1 MGKLNQV
8 LAVEKG
14 VKTRVYG
21 ELTQIDKGLQKA
33 ELLSGISRTYTPKED
48 DGQQLPPESKNVQA
62 TVAGAMELLMGT
74 VPEWYDITATKDWA
88 NQSAKANIVVDETV
102 LLADVPPT
110 FLLFLEK
117 QLTDLRTMISRL
129 PVLDPADRWTWSD
142 NSAAWTTEP
151 SESLRT
157 VKVPK
162 AFVKY
167 DATPEHPAQVDVFH
181 EDVVAGTWRTM
192 KFSGAIP
199 ASDRLAMMD
208 RAEKLLNAVKVAR
221 EEANSMEVEQRTVGA
236 TLLSYVFGT
245 QASG

>member
-1 MGKLNQV
+1 MGRLNQV

-14 VKTRVYG
+14 TKTRVYN
-21 ELTQIDKGLQKA
+21 EITQIDKGLQKT
-33 ELLSGISRTYTPKED
+33 ELLSGIARSYTPKED
-48 DGQQLPPESKNVQA
+48 GGQQLPPESKNVQV
-62 TVAGAMELLMGT
+62 TVPNAVELLRSGIA
-74 VPEWYDITATKDWA
+74 EWFDITATKDWA
-88 NQSAKANIVVDETV
+88 NQDAKADIVVDGTT

-117 QLTDLRTMISRL
+117 QLTDLRTLIGRL
-129 PVLDPADRWTWSD
+129 PVLDPADEWTWSD
-142 NSAAWTTEP
+142 NSAAYTTRP

-181 EDVVAGTWRTM
+181 EDVVVGTWSTT

-199 ASDRLAMMD
+199 ASDRLAMLD
-208 RAEKLLNAVKVAR
+208 RAERLLNAVKVAR
-221 EEANSMEVEQRTVGA
+221 EEANNLEVEQKTIGA

-245 QASG
+245 TGSA